1 MERISTIKKASSL
14 TTGKHVREGA
24 QLFRNRK
31 TLWCMLKEIRMGNY
45 KMSFLTTLIV
55 VLGLLY
61 VVTPFDFDWIPIV
74 GWIDDGLVLY
84 FIFKRLQFETKRFN
98 RHKAMERR
106 VGS

>member
-1 MERISTIKKASSL
+1 
-14 TTGKHVREGA
+14 
-24 QLFRNRK
+24 
-31 TLWCMLKEIRMGNY
+31 MLKEIRMGNY